1 MCRAFLS
8 FIVVFMTSPITIRP
22 SNDADDR
29 RLRELAELDSAPPIA
44 GPVLIAEL
52 DERPVAA
59 ISVDGMREIAD
70 PFVRTVEVVELLRAA
85 RAA

>member
-22 SNDADDR
+22 SNDADER
-29 RLRELAELDSAPPIA
+29 QLRELAELDSASPIP
-44 GPVLIAEL
+44 GPVLIAEV

-59 ISVDGMREIAD
+59 ISLDGRREIAD
-70 PFVRTVEVVELLRAA
+70 PFVPTRELVELLRAA

>member
-22 SNDADDR
+22 SNEADER
-29 RLRELAELDSAPPIA
+29 QLRELAELDSARPIS
-44 GPVLIAEL
+44 GPALIAEV

-59 ISVDGMREIAD
+59 ISLDGRREIAD
-70 PFVRTVEVVELLRAA
+70 PFLPTRELVELLRAA